1 MIKIVYKILPVFI
14 IYTDKLSAAVFGG
27 TSKFCFIK
35 IRPRYKDDI
44 GLLNHELTHVKQFY
58 RLSLLHGILVR
69 FSKKYRLKIELEAY
83 KNQLLSYPVEDRERK
98 ILYFAKFMSE
108 RYDIDKTVDE
118 CYKLLKK
125 EIKNNE

>member
-1 MIKIVYKILPVFI
+1 MIKTVYKILPAFI
-14 IYTDKLSAAVFGG
+14 IYTNKLSAAVFGG

-58 RLSLLHGILVR
+58 RLSIVHQYLNH

-98 ILYFAKFMSE
+98 TLYFAKFLSE
-108 RYDIDKTVDE
+108 RYGLDKTVDE
-118 CYKLLKK
+118 CYKLLILKGT
-125 EIKNNE
+125 